1 MATIRQLQKN
11 VSGESLLNVFESEY
25 NRREMIE
32 KGIKEY
38 NPELH
43 DVVNKSERPDKF
55 RFVPSG
61 EKDDKGNDILTLDTV
76 PVSRAPIALQKYIIG
91 QKSTFTVGGGVE
103 ITSNKPES
111 KVYKDVMRNWEDS
124 KIKFDLIN
132 ISTKMMAETQCA
144 VVFFGERGKESLDD
158 FKFRYKIWAP
168 SLGDKLFPHFDE
180 ETGDMIAFT
189 REYILPDDDAVIR
202 DIYWTSESGI
212 VMLSRY
218 ENDTWIEDFKLPY
231 KSLPIIY
238 WEQKEPE
245 TLDSTELIRALE
257 FGFNDFLTQLG
268 YTGEPILFL
277 KGDAIDM
284 PSLGDLGKVL
294 SSADPEGDAK
304 LLQASSAHNARELSF
319 NWLLKLIFMTNR
331 AAPLDVLTLKEL
343 SVDSGEALQRMLI
356 DVYASA
362 AERQEGSFGMGVQRI
377 ANWLLKEWKFLR
389 GQSGSDERLTI
400 KFNQFS
406 VKGESERVDVA
417 LKANGGKPVVSHETS
432 VKMAGLETNF
442 DSVSIE

>member
-1 MATIRQLQKN
+1 MATIRQLQDL

-25 NRREMIE
+25 SRREMIE

-43 DVVNKSERPDKF
+43 DVANKSTRPDKF

-61 EKDDKGNDILTLDTV
+61 ELDDKGNDILTLDTV
-76 PVSRAPIALQKYIIG
+76 PVSRAPIGLQKYIIG

-103 ITSNKPES
+103 ITSNKPDS
-111 KVYKDVMRNWEDS
+111 QVYRDVIRNWDDS

-132 ISTKMMAETQCA
+132 ISTRVMSETQCA
-144 VVFFGERGKESLDD
+144 IVFFGERGKESLDD
-158 FKFRYKIWAP
+158 FKFRYKIWSP
-168 SLGDKLFPHFDE
+168 SLGDTLLPHFDD

-189 REYILPDDDAVIR
+189 REYILPGDDAVIK
-202 DIYWTSESGI
+202 DVYWTNDAGSVI
-212 VMLSRY
+212 LSRY
-218 ENDTWIEDFKLPY
+218 SNDDWIEDFKLPY
-231 KSLPIIY
+231 QSLPIIY

-245 TLDSTELIRALE
+245 TIDSAELIKALE

-277 KGDAIDM
+277 SGSAIDM

-294 SSADPEGDAK
+294 SSADPDGDAK
-304 LLQASSAHNARELSF
+304 LLQASTAHNAREVSF

-331 AAPLDVLTLKEL
+331 SAPLDVLTLKEL

-356 DVYASA
+356 DVYAA
-362 AERQEGSFGMGVQRI
+362 ATERQEGYFGMGVQRI
-377 ANWLLKEWKFLR
+377 ANWLLKEWKYLR
-389 GQSGSDERLTI
+389 GQEGSDERLTV

-406 VKGESERVDVA
+406 VKGESERIEVA
-417 LKANGGKPVVSHETS
+417 MKANGGKPVISHETS
-432 VKMAGLETNF
+432 VGMVGLESDFEN
-442 DSVSIE
+442 IEL